1 MKEFICRLSEEL
13 HETLRKDAFENR
25 VSMSELIRTALE
37 EKYQIKTRSNRRKKV
52 LKSHG
57 KKAIDPITLLS
68 EESLKEVWDN
78 PSDDCYNDL

>member
-37 EKYQIKTRSNRRKKV
+37 EKYQIKTRINPRKKV
-52 LKSHG
+52 VKSYKH
-57 KKAIDPITLLS
+57 KAIDPVTLLS

>member
-37 EKYQIKTRSNRRKKV
+37 EKYQIKNRISHRKQNLKRQKV
-52 LKSHG
+52 KS
-57 KKAIDPITLLS
+57 IDPITLLS
-68 EESLKEVWDN
+68 EASLREVWDN
-78 PSDDCYNDL
+78 PLDDCYNDL